1 MNAKPKYR
9 YGHLQM
15 NPFVSACCSSIAAT
29 RCKWCLLLHQRTGL
43 EALYSY
49 LLTDSKTEA
58 APVVYSSAWGMLHVP
73 KVCIT
78 VLLMQHSLLWLCRGS
93 CFCAALAAAV
103 RAAQQDVPSQK
114 VHSPGRVNR
123 PAGQLLAWWLNAV
136 RAAGSRPQGAPL
148 LAPCCSRAWLSS
160 IRCISRLQ

>member
-49 LLTDSKTEA
+49 PLTDSKTEA
-58 APVVYSSAWGMLHVP
+58 APVVYSSTWGMLHVP

-78 VLLMQHSLLWLCRGS
+78 VLLMQHSLLWLCRG
-93 CFCAALAAAV
+93 
-103 RAAQQDVPSQK
+103 
-114 VHSPGRVNR
+114 
-123 PAGQLLAWWLNAV
+123 PASVLRSLLQYEQRNKMYPH
-136 RAAGSRPQGAPL
+136 RKYTR
-148 LAPCCSRAWLSS
+148 REE
-160 IRCISRLQ
+160 